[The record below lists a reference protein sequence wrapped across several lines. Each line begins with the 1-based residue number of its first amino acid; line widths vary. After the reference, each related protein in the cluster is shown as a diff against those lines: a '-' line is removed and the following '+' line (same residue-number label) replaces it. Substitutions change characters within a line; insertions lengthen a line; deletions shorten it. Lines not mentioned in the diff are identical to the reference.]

1 MKSARSFSI
10 LALVA
15 LVAGCAAHGARVSNT
30 ASSEDGSALPAAREL
45 NGTWRGNYWQLGMVL
60 YDDDANCTVRIMDSA
75 TFTSNCT
82 RSAVGTNNIAKS
94 STWSGRVVTK
104 GNHVILKDDRGMW
117 PNIVLKRSG
126 NTTLYGT
133 TLDPLT
139 GATVE
144 MELEH
149 VPNTA
154 AGIGGDSF
162 ARG

>member
-1 MKSARSFSI
+1 MRSVRSLSI

-15 LVAGCAAHGARVSNT
+15 LAAGCGAHVARVSSP
-30 ASSEDGSALPAAREL
+30 ASGEDGSGLPAALEL
-45 NGTWRGNYWQLGMVL
+45 NGTWRGNYGQLGMAY
-60 YDDDANCTVRIMDSA
+60 YDDDANCIVRMTDSA
-75 TFTSNCT
+75 RFTANCT
-82 RSAVGTNNIAKS
+82 RSTVGTNNIAKS
-94 STWSGRVVTK
+94 SSWSGRVVTK
-104 GNHVILKDDRGMW
+104 GNHVILKDDSGMW

-126 NTTLYGT
+126 NNTLYGT

-144 MELEH
+144 MDLEH
-149 VPNTA
+149 APNTA

>member
-1 MKSARSFSI
+1 MRSARSLSI
-10 LALVA
+10 VALVA
-15 LVAGCAAHGARVSNT
+15 LVAGCSAHGAR
-30 ASSEDGSALPAAREL
+30 ASSPASGEDGSALPAAREL

-60 YDDDANCTVRIMDSA
+60 YDDDANCTVHMTDSA
-75 TFTSNCT
+75 RFTANCT

-94 STWSGRVVTK
+94 SSWSGRVVTK
-104 GNHVILKDDRGMW
+104 GNHIILKDDGGMW

-126 NTTLYGT
+126 NSTLFGT

-149 VPNTA
+149 APNTA
-154 AGIGGDSF
+154 GS
-162 ARG
+162 